1 MKAGCVRFSNDEA
14 ILALVSIVR
23 VVNPRMLE
31 SGSDGFTVDLAPL
44 EKKTQLSSDEQLL
57 LKLYAT
63 LAGESNEGE
72 YEVEL
77 LAEERQRLVETL
89 ARLEQMQEWPADVL
103 SLCSRMRQRLGS
115 QPA

>member
-1 MKAGCVRFSNDEA
+1 VKAGCVRFSNDEA

-31 SGSDGFTVDLAPL
+31 SGPDGFTVNLAPL

-57 LKLYAT
+57 LKLYAA
-63 LAGESNEGE
+63 LSGESRGGE

-77 LAEERQRLVETL
+77 LAAETQRLVETL
-89 ARLEQMQEWPADVL
+89 ARLERMQEWPPDVL
-103 SLCSRMRQRLGS
+103 DLCRGMRQRLGG
-115 QPA
+115 QPG

>member
-1 MKAGCVRFSNDEA
+1 MRFTNDEA

-31 SGSDGFTVDLAPL
+31 SGADGFTVNLAPL

-57 LKLYAT
+57 LKLYAA
-63 LAGESNEGE
+63 LAGESSGDD

-77 LAEERQRLVETL
+77 LANETQRLVETL
-89 ARLEQMQEWPADVL
+89 ARLEQMQDWPPDVL
-103 SLCSRMRQRLGS
+103 NLCRGMRQRLGS
-115 QPA
+115 PTS

>member
-1 MKAGCVRFSNDEA
+1 MRFTNDEA

-31 SGSDGFTVDLAPL
+31 SGPGGFTVNLSPL

-57 LKLYAT
+57 LKLYAA
-63 LAGESNEGE
+63 LAGESSEGE

-77 LAEERQRLVETL
+77 LREETQRLVETL
-89 ARLEQMQEWPADVL
+89 VRLEQMQDWPPDVL
-103 SLCSRMRQRLGS
+103 SLCSGMRQRLGG
-115 QPA
+115 QPE

>member
-1 MKAGCVRFSNDEA
+1 MRFSNDEA

-31 SGSDGFTVDLAPL
+31 SGPDGFTVNLAPL

-63 LAGESNEGE
+63 LTGESNEGE

-77 LAEERQRLVETL
+77 LAEETQRLVETL

-103 SLCSRMRQRLGS
+103 SLCSGMRERLGGK
-115 QPA
+115 AE